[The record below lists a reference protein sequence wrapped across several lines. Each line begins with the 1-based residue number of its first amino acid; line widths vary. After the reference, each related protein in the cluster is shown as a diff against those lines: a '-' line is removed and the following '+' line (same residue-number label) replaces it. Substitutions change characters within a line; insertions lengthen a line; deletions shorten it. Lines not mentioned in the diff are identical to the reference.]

1 MAKND
6 FTGEDSVTFDSK
18 WLCVLLI
25 DVSASMSDEAL
36 LRVNEEIHNFI
47 SFIEKDEIAFH
58 RMELCVMTFGQNVIT
73 LQEPAR
79 VNSFAIPQ
87 IVRNSDVFHAVNYAV
102 EKIKA
107 RKFWYKETG
116 QPYYRPLL
124 VLITSETNN
133 ELLQCDSYASIR
145 KDVSEKQYQFL
156 NYGMNDSN
164 KSLSSILTT
173 SHPSWYESLVEMPL
187 LSDDTVDLED
197 TSWSNSFAI

>member
-47 SFIEKDEIAFH
+47 SFIEKDEIAFN

-73 LQEPAR
+73 LQEPAQ

-173 SHPSWYESLVEMPL
+173 NHPSWYEYLVEMPL